1 MANSAGNRVEAGDP
15 LETASLIVRRS
26 QHDLLRKV
34 AGSRRMVRQGA
45 GHGSV
50 SEVIRELL
58 EAARPRLEAELAAA
72 HDTLKQDPQA

>member
-1 MANSAGNRVEAGDP
+1 MAGKAHGRIEADDP

-26 QHDLLRKV
+26 QHDLIRKV
-34 AGSRRMVRQGA
+34 AGSRRMLRQGG

-50 SEVIRELL
+50 SEIVREVL

-72 HDTLKQDPQA
+72 HSTLKQDTHE